1 MERDEREMQ
10 DEAAEAAEDL
20 DVGDEAENVKG
31 GVLKI
36 SGSPDAGGH
45 YA

>member
-1 MERDEREMQ
+1 MEGDEKEMQ

-20 DVGDEAENVKG
+20 DVGEEAENVKG

-36 SGSPDAGGH
+36 SNPDAGGH